1 MMIPVAKDDRSAVTK
16 FYEYNFKNAARSCLS
31 MKLHDPLNALLLKYS
46 LCAALCAFSCR
57 VDAQLIYTDLSYP
70 NRVAIDQTGN
80 LYVTDNSSVVRKITS
95 SGVVSILAGDTY
107 GYSDGTG
114 SAARFAAPNV
124 GAVDSSGNVY
134 VADHDNYSIRKITSS
149 GVVTTLAGDRLTPG
163 HTDGSGNAALFYFPK
178 DVAVDREGNVYV
190 ADTDNHTIRKITNTG
205 VVTTLAGL
213 ARSEGSTDGTGG
225 TARFTYPDGIAVDS
239 SGNVYVADTYNS
251 TIRKITNAG
260 VVTTLAGLAI
270 LSSGAVDG
278 TGSAARFARPSD
290 VAVDSSGNV
299 YVADTNNHTI
309 RKITNAGVVTTLAG
323 LAILSSGAVDGT
335 GSAARFAR
343 PSDVAVD
350 SSGNVYVAD
359 TNNHTIRK
367 ITNAGVV
374 TTLAGLAGVSGSTDG
389 TGSAARFYTPN
400 GVAVDAGGTVY
411 VADSGN
417 NSIRKIT
424 SGGVVTTFSKTPT
437 PPAAPTG
444 VSAVSGNNQAVVTF
458 TAPVSNGGANI
469 TSYTVLAK
477 PVDGGS
483 TVTATGSGSPITVRG
498 LAYG

>member
-1 MMIPVAKDDRSAVTK
+1 MIPVAKDDRSAVTK

-323 LAILSSGAVDGT
+323 LA
-335 GSAARFAR
+335 
-343 PSDVAVD
+343 
-350 SSGNVYVAD
+350 
-359 TNNHTIRK
+359 
-367 ITNAGVV
+367 
-374 TTLAGLAGVSGSTDG
+374 GVSGSTDG